1 MESIMIKVARLNTI
15 QKASPLQDVFHYLAR
30 KQLSVNKTDAMW
42 RTVKGGLIIL
52 VVLILAAC
60 GSGSTTSSTATSTPT
75 TAPATANASATPSET
90 QNLRDVRYCEV
101 IPSVQSG
108 STITTYVYN
117 TLGLNDCPPVRW
129 NTLSENEVNKEFG
142 SQSAQLN
149 GPRHFVMDGIL
160 ASGSTA
166 NGKTFTFGGI
176 EMQLRA
182 TLQTS
187 AGTPTVGNQFYV
199 PNQVMRST
207 VFIYNAGQ
215 PVFEL
220 TAPNGD
226 VYVMQSYAQI
236 VDKTLTYKQLPSL
249 ASKLQL
255 PSGWSY
261 STKTLQ
267 QELRL
272 DTTSTGVAYV
282 VNDNLADSYQR
293 M

>member
-1 MESIMIKVARLNTI
+1 
-15 QKASPLQDVFHYLAR
+15 
-30 KQLSVNKTDAMW
+30 
-42 RTVKGGLIIL
+42 
-52 VVLILAAC
+52 
-60 GSGSTTSSTATSTPT
+60 
-75 TAPATANASATPSET
+75 
-90 QNLRDVRYCEV
+90 
-101 IPSVQSG
+101 
-108 STITTYVYN
+108 
-117 TLGLNDCPPVRW
+117 
-129 NTLSENEVNKEFG
+129 
-142 SQSAQLN
+142 
-149 GPRHFVMDGIL
+149 MDGIL

-187 AGTPTVGNQFYV
+187 VGTPTVGSQFYV

-207 VFIYNAGQ
+207 VWIYNAGQ

-226 VYVMQSYAQI
+226 VYVMQFYAQI
-236 VDKTLTYKQLPSL
+236 VDKTLTYNQLPSL

-272 DTTSTGVAYV
+272 DTTSTGIATV
-282 VNDNLADSYQR
+282 VNDNLANSYQR

>member
-1 MESIMIKVARLNTI
+1 MIKVARLNTI

-52 VVLILAAC
+52 GVLILAAC

-160 ASGSTA
+160 ASGSSA
-166 NGKTFTFGGI
+166 SSKTFTFGGI

-187 AGTPTVGNQFYV
+187 AGTPTVGNQFYI

-207 VFIYNAGQ
+207 VFIYDTGQ